1 MTANITNMGKH
12 SDDVEATLADLRKRN
27 IVERIWKK
35 DHTVWK
41 PEPDEITNRLGWL
54 TCVQQMRR
62 QVDALKS
69 FSSEVR
75 ESGFRHVVLLG
86 MGGSSLGPEVLRQTF
101 GSAGGYP
108 ELIVLDSTVPSRI
121 MTVTD
126 SVDPAHTLFLV
137 SSKSGTTIEP
147 NSLFLYFE
155 SLVASAVGKENTGNN
170 FIAITDPGTSLAELA
185 SAKRFR
191 RTFINPPEIGG
202 RYSVLSYFGLVPSAL
217 IGIDIA
223 KLLDRAERMQKECSE
238 AISISANP
246 GAGLGDVIGKL
257 ALLGLDKLTLFTSPS
272 IGSLGLWI
280 EQLIAESLG
289 KDGKGIVPVA
299 GEPFVD
305 PERYGED
312 RLFVCLR
319 VSNDDN
325 SALDHVIG
333 KLGAAGRP
341 LVLLDIKDRYDLGA
355 QFFHWEFATAI
366 AGAIMGVHP
375 FDQPNVQSA
384 KQATDTILQEYVN
397 TGEIHQSDGMDSPA
411 LLLSRARSHDYLAI
425 LAYVQQTS
433 ELDGVM
439 SEFRRGIVE
448 KFSLA
453 TTFGYGPRYLH
464 STGQLHK
471 GGPNTGLY
479 LLITAQHESDIS
491 IPGRPY
497 SFGLLADA
505 QAIGDLRAL
514 RTAGRRVAM
523 VHLSRGDTAAISRL
537 FHELG

>member
-12 SDDVEATLADLRKRN
+12 SGDVEATLADLKKRN
-27 IVERIWKK
+27 VVERIWKK

-54 TCVQQMRR
+54 TCIQQMRR
-62 QVDALKS
+62 QVDALTS
-69 FSSEVR
+69 FASEVR

-121 MTVTD
+121 MTVAD
-126 SVDPAHTLFLV
+126 SIDLAHTLFLV

-155 SLVASAVGKENTGNN
+155 SLVATAVGKENTGNN

-191 RTFINPPEIGG
+191 RTFINPPDIGG
-202 RYSVLSYFGLVPSAL
+202 RYSVLSYFGLVPASL
-217 IGIDIA
+217 IGVDIA
-223 KLLDRAERMQKECSE
+223 KLLDRAGRMQKECNE
-238 AISISANP
+238 AISLSANP
-246 GAGLGDVIGKL
+246 GAGLGAVMGKL
-257 ALLGLDKLTLFTSPS
+257 ALSGLDKLTLFTSPS

-305 PERYGED
+305 TERYGED

-325 SALDHVIG
+325 SALDHVIS
-333 KLGAAGRP
+333 KLRLAGRP
-341 LVLLDIKDRYDLGA
+341 LVLLDMEDRYDLGA

-384 KQATDTILQEYVN
+384 KQATENILKEYID
-397 TGEIHQSDGMDSPA
+397 TGEIHQSGGMDLPA
-411 LLLSRARSHDYLAI
+411 SLLSGARSHNYLAV

-433 ELDGVM
+433 QLDGVM
-439 SEFRRGIVE
+439 SEFRRRIVD

-491 IPGRPY
+491 ISGRPY
-497 SFGLLADA
+497 SFSLLADA

-514 RTAGRRVAM
+514 RTAGRRVAR
-523 VHLSRGDTAAISRL
+523 VHLGRGDAAAISRL